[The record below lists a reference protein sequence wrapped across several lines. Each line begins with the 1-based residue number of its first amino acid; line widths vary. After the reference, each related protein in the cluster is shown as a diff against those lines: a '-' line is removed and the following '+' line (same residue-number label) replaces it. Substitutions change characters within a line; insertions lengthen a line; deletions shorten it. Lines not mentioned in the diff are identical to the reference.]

1 MDSVYANLNKRSIKT
16 KHLIRAGDSG
26 HYAVPAPSA
35 TPTSDQQHTGC
46 SSCLNVLLSL
56 LPMAHPLDSQLRPV
70 SPETSLS
77 HLRSH
82 TLPITI
88 PWPCSFLFSCKYLL
102 SGILFVLCL
111 LCQQGINSIL
121 FTAESPALGDYFLVN
136 RINEGMPWHGWAVG
150 EKTISQPHGVAQVL
164 EKPHPRMVLSHL
176 ELI

>member
-16 KHLIRAGDSG
+16 KHLIRVEDS
-26 HYAVPAPSA
+26 HHAVPAPSA

-46 SSCLNVLLSL
+46 SSCLNMLLSL

-88 PWPCSFLFSCKYLL
+88 PWPCSFFFFS
-102 SGILFVLCL
+102 
-111 LCQQGINSIL
+111 
-121 FTAESPALGDYFLVN
+121 
-136 RINEGMPWHGWAVG
+136 
-150 EKTISQPHGVAQVL
+150 
-164 EKPHPRMVLSHL
+164 
-176 ELI
+176 